1 MWHGYTGGNQRN
13 MLVMTCCRKSSVKY
27 TMCDVRTTGFNSQQ
41 EQRFL
46 SAPQLPKPHLGS
58 TKLIQYVPAVCSV
71 SAEDV
76 TSSVVLSTEIPFLF
90 FKSLILL
97 LVIG

>member
-1 MWHGYTGGNQRN
+1 
-13 MLVMTCCRKSSVKY
+13 
-27 TMCDVRTTGFNSQQ
+27 MCDVRRINCVRTTGFNSQQ

-46 SAPQLPKPHLGS
+46 SAQQLPKPHLGS
-58 TKLIQYVPAVCSV
+58 TKLIQYVLAVYSV